1 MKTRK
6 KRLSVLMLYLI
17 IIGVVL
23 IAFTTSCSKSKG
35 DNNNANFSGTYYGA
49 LATGLY
55 SEADTIAIPATT
67 SSSIVMNTRT
77 GRGSIYS
84 IHGTINGNALTIASQ
99 SVTIPTQEA
108 TYTVS
113 GTGILTNS
121 TLVIHYAFVSSSN
134 ATTNLI
140 FTGDKK

>member
-6 KRLSVLMLYLI
+6 KRLSVITLCLI

-23 IAFTTSCSKSKG
+23 IAFTTSCSKSKS
-35 DNNNANFSGTYYGA
+35 DNNANFSGTYYGA

-55 SEADTIAIPATT
+55 SEADTIAIPGTT

-99 SVTIPTQEA
+99 SVTIPSQET

-113 GTGILTNS
+113 GTGTLTNS

-134 ATTNLI
+134 ATTNLT